1 MSPWWVLWVALLL
14 AIAAWYYLGRFFSRW
29 FFPAISWLPG
39 ATVSPKG
46 WNVASCV
53 VGQVALLLGGG
64 VFIGIPLAS
73 FWGWGP
79 VVLWLLIGGFGI
91 CGLIAAGLHF
101 LDGRYPI
108 DGFSVVSEDLLGR
121 HGSRLLALLL
131 QVAATLIHTLLLVV
145 ASQLMAL
152 FPVAASLVLLHWLP
166 FLLPKKIRLHSGA
179 YTIVALAV
187 LWLLTVPI
195 ASFLPLRLAGEIQ
208 LLTGGDSQFT
218 VQASSLWLLV
228 LVVLNGYLLRQGDTG
243 VVLYRLTAGVMC
255 VLLLLS
261 GMLGL
266 LAFPAIMVLPRIAAI
281 APAPLLPGLL
291 IALPTTT
298 LGAWYMVCVVGSS
311 RSQQRISPVQSYAG
325 IIVVVMLALV
335 LLVLIGSGDVQ
346 TAPLAWQPQQ
356 SLQYALSAA
365 LVRIAG
371 LISRLGLPA
380 ASSLGLAGFTTI
392 VLLMAALQAGL
403 RGQSILFNDTIR
415 GMGTGRGMKTGWVRV
430 YTLPLMAFTAGLA
443 LFILPGRGLATL
455 WMIWGVASALVSA
468 GLLAMIGLALS
479 RQHRAGGVA
488 LSLGLLV
495 WSIGQWAGLLGLL
508 QHTGNWQPFELLDAV
523 LLLLGCWLLLAC
535 LQSWW
540 KLRIAVNRTPRKT
553 NLLLR

>member
-1 MSPWWVLWVALLL
+1 MLFRS
-14 AIAAWYYLGRFFSRW
+14 
-29 FFPAISWLPG
+29 
-39 ATVSPKG
+39 
-46 WNVASCV
+46 
-53 VGQVALLLGGG
+53 
-64 VFIGIPLAS
+64 
-73 FWGWGP
+73 
-79 VVLWLLIGGFGI
+79 
-91 CGLIAAGLHF
+91 LIAAGLHF
-101 LDGRYPI
+101 LDGRYPL
-108 DGFSVVSEDLLGR
+108 DGFSVVSRDLLGR
-121 HGSRLLALLL
+121 HGSGSLALLL

-145 ASQLMAL
+145 ASQLMAI

-166 FLLPKKIRLHSGA
+166 FLLPKKIRRHSGV
-179 YTIVALAV
+179 YVIIALAV
-187 LWLLTVPI
+187 LWLLVLPI

-208 LLTGGDSQFT
+208 LLTSDDSQFT

-228 LVVLNGYLLRQGDTG
+228 LVVLNGYLLRQDDTA

-255 VLLLLS
+255 GLLLLS

-266 LAFPAIMVLPRIAAI
+266 LAFPAIMVLPRIAVM

-291 IALPTTT
+291 ITLPAAT
-298 LGAWYMVCVVGSS
+298 LGAWYMVCIAGSS
-311 RSQQRISPVQSYAG
+311 RSGQRISPVQSYVG

-335 LLVLIGSGDVQ
+335 LLVLIGSGDAQ
-346 TAPLAWQPQQ
+346 TAALSWKSQQ

-365 LVRIAG
+365 LVRIAN

-403 RGQSILFNDTIR
+403 RGQSILFNDAI
-415 GMGTGRGMKTGWVRV
+415 RGMKTGWVRV
-430 YTLPLMAFTAGLA
+430 HTLPLMAFTAGLA
-443 LFILPGRGLATL
+443 LFILPVRGLTAL
-455 WMIWGVASALVSA
+455 WMTWGVASALVSA

-488 LSLGLLV
+488 LCLGLLV
-495 WSIGQWAGLLGLL
+495 WSVGQWAGLQGLL
-508 QHTGNWQPFELLDAV
+508 RHTGDWQPSELLDAV

-535 LQSWW
+535 LQAWW
-540 KLRIAVNRTPRKT
+540 KLRVAINKTPRKI